1 MRECAPTTSERRR
14 PRRCRG
20 GAIAAI
26 RESDATRYM
35 YFILGLTLCTGVV
48 RWLRPLPKLLCP
60 RRPMAPPELF
70 GGSIGVGKRVAK
82 EEGAGARISED
93 DNEPDLLKLS
103 PVGEVLHR
111 ATEAGSGVLSAGRC
125 VSPTGWSPPG
135 VHVHISRA
143 LVAHITE
150 PGWCHLMPH
159 TSASQPSLITRAGR
173 PWVRHEG
180 WLLKESGGPMSSYQ
194 PRYFVVAGGKLEYY
208 KEEAPKVRV
217 RARGRGRVG
226 VGVGVGVG

>member
-1 MRECAPTTSERRR
+1 
-14 PRRCRG
+14 
-20 GAIAAI
+20 
-26 RESDATRYM
+26 
-35 YFILGLTLCTGVV
+35 
-48 RWLRPLPKLLCP
+48 
-60 RRPMAPPELF
+60 MAPPELF

-159 TSASQPSLITRAGR
+159 TSAS
-173 PWVRHEG
+173 
-180 WLLKESGGPMSSYQ
+180 
-194 PRYFVVAGGKLEYY
+194 
-208 KEEAPKVRV
+208 
-217 RARGRGRVG
+217 
-226 VGVGVGVG
+226 